1 MNLNE
6 RMAIVETK
14 ITGMQRILWILV
26 TASLAQVGVQI
37 I

>member
-6 RMAIVETK
+6 RMAVVETK
-14 ITGMQRILWILV
+14 INGMQRILWILV
-26 TASLAQVGVQI
+26 TATLAQLGVSI

>member
-6 RMAIVETK
+6 RIAVVETK

-26 TASLAQVGVQI
+26 TATLAQLGVQI

>member
-1 MNLNE
+1 MNVNK

-14 ITGMQRILWILV
+14 ITGMQKILWILV
-26 TASLAQVGVQI
+26 TATLAQVGVQI

>member
-1 MNLNE
+1 MNINE

-26 TASLAQVGVQI
+26 TATLAQLGVQLI
-37 I
+37 